1 VFLDTYASISNCETN
16 GSMAEWL
23 MAADCKSAG
32 VTLRWFKSDSAHFH
46 KRPHSSVVE
55 HFIGNE
61 EVMGSNPIE
70 GFEL

>member
-1 VFLDTYASISNCETN
+1 
-16 GSMAEWL
+16 MAEWL

-61 EVMGSNPIE
+61 EVMSSSLIE
-70 GFEL
+70 GFWLKTHAGKAFRKQIMS

>member
-1 VFLDTYASISNCETN
+1 
-16 GSMAEWL
+16 

>member
-1 VFLDTYASISNCETN
+1 
-16 GSMAEWL
+16 MAEWL

-70 GFEL
+70 GFGW

>member
-1 VFLDTYASISNCETN
+1 MMIRREIN
-16 GSMAEWL
+16 GSMTEWL
-23 MAADCKSAG
+23 MVADCKSAG

-46 KRPHSSVVE
+46 ERPHSSVVE

-70 GFEL
+70 GFRLKRTAR

>member
-1 VFLDTYASISNCETN
+1 
-16 GSMAEWL
+16 MAEWL

-70 GFEL
+70 GFDW